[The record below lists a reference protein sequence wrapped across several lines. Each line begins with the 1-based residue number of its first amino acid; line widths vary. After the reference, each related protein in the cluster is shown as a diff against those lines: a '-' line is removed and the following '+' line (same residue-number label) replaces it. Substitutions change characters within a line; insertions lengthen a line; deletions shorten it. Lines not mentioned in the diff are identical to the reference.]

1 MIIFHRQK
9 CMIRKVVSK
18 FVPAMSV
25 CVVLALVGC
34 GIKPAKEKIMET
46 KPKQVK
52 IETTMG
58 DIFIE
63 VNEQAAPATTSNF
76 LRYVR
81 EGFYDGTIFHR
92 VIPNFMIQ
100 GGGFGAD
107 MKEKAT
113 HEPIVNEAG
122 NELKNE
128 RGTIAM
134 ARTNDPNSATA
145 QFFINVVNNN
155 YLNYVK
161 SRNPGYA
168 VFGKVVEGIDVVDA
182 IAGVKTDSKG
192 PFDDVPVEPV
202 VIKSAKV
209 VSDK

>member
-1 MIIFHRQK
+1 
-9 CMIRKVVSK
+9 MIRKVVSK
-18 FVPAMSV
+18 FVPAMNV

-34 GIKPAKEKIMET
+34 GKKPAKEMIMET

-63 VNEQAAPATTSNF
+63 VNEQAAPATTANF

-92 VIPNFMIQ
+92 IIPNFMIQ

-107 MKEKAT
+107 MKEKAA
-113 HEPIVNEAG
+113 HKPIVNEASNG
-122 NELKNE
+122 LKNE

-155 YLNYVK
+155 YLNYAN

-168 VFGKVVEGIDVVDA
+168 VFGKIVKGIDVIDA
-182 IAGVKTDSKG
+182 IAGVKTGSKG